1 MATHVGKD
9 GAVYVGSNAVLEVE
23 DWSIDVTANVVND
36 TAMGDDWETNKAT
49 TKSWTAS
56 ISVMW
61 DSGDTN
67 GQEALD
73 EAGEVTFKVYPTG
86 NTSGN
91 TEYSGTAI
99 VTGISRNGSK
109 GDLVKASIS
118 LTGTGALS
126 QATVV

>member
-1 MATHVGKD
+1 MATYVGKD
-9 GAVYVGSNAVLEVE
+9 GAVYVGSNAIAEVE
-23 DWSIDVTANVVND
+23 DWSIDETTNVVSD

-49 TKSWTAS
+49 TKAWTGS
-56 ISVMW
+56 MSVMW
-61 DSGDTN
+61 DPTDTN

-73 EAGEVTFKVYPTG
+73 GEITFKVYPTG

-91 TEYSGTAI
+91 IEYSGTAI
-99 VTGISRNGSK
+99 VTGISRTGSK

-118 LTGTGALS
+118 LTGTGALA

>member
-1 MATHVGKD
+1 MATYVGKD

-23 DWSIDVTANVVND
+23 DWTIDVTANVVND

-49 TKSWTAS
+49 TKAWTAS

-61 DSGDTN
+61 DSGDTT

-73 EAGEVTFKVYPTG
+73 EAAEVTFKVYPTG

-99 VTGISRNGSK
+99 VTGISRTGSK
-109 GDLVKASIS
+109 GELVKASIS
-118 LTGTGALS
+118 LTGSGALS